1 LSPAACQNIV
11 ITLCK
16 KSVSEHP
23 TCKYFTEN
31 LQQYDVGKTLIMLL
45 QMYVIHLAAG
55 RGFFMAGCPMWRKH
69 METIGTLWLYLVFF
83 GIVSIMLVIDFI
95 GFKHQHGQ
103 EVKIR
108 TAAYW
113 SVAWVSVAALFGGG
127 LWLYLE
133 QTAGV
138 VLANQKVMEYFAGY
152 LLEKSLAI
160 DNVFVWLM
168 IFAAFAIPP
177 ALQRQLLLYGVLGA
191 IVLRTIFIFIGA
203 WFVQEFSWI
212 LYLFGAFLVY
222 TGYKFLRGHN
232 DEASNIEDMPLLKW
246 LRKHMRITPQLEG
259 NKFFI
264 RKDGLLWA
272 TPLFLVLILVEASD
286 VIFAMDSIPA
296 IFAVTTDPFIVLTA
310 NLMAILGL
318 RAMFFLLSGA
328 ASKMYYLPYGL
339 GVILVFIGFKMLM
352 LDVFHMPIWISLGF
366 IVIVLAITA
375 LLSIRH
381 NKKYNIHQL

>member
-1 LSPAACQNIV
+1 
-11 ITLCK
+11 
-16 KSVSEHP
+16 
-23 TCKYFTEN
+23 
-31 LQQYDVGKTLIMLL
+31 
-45 QMYVIHLAAG
+45 
-55 RGFFMAGCPMWRKH
+55 MASRPMWRIH

-83 GIVSIMLVIDFI
+83 AIVAVMLVIDFV

-103 EVKIR
+103 EVKVR

-113 SVAWVSVAALFGGG
+113 SIAWVSVATLFGGG

-133 QTAGV
+133 QTAGAAI
-138 VLANQKVMEYFAGY
+138 ANTKVMEYFAGY

-177 ALQRQLLLYGVLGA
+177 ALQRKLLLYGVLGA

-222 TGYKFLRGHN
+222 TGFKFLRGQHEE
-232 DEASNIEDMPLLKW
+232 DSNIEDMALLKW
-246 LRKHMRITPQLEG
+246 LRKHMRITPQLQG
-259 NKFFI
+259 DKFFV
-264 RKDGLLWA
+264 RQNGLLWA

-286 VIFAMDSIPA
+286 VIFAVDSIPA

-328 ASKMYYLPYGL
+328 ASKMHYLPYGL
-339 GVILVFIGFKMLM
+339 GLILVFIGFKMLM
-352 LDVFHMPIWISLGF
+352 LDVFHMPIWISLSF
-366 IVIVLAITA
+366 IVIVLTVTAI
-375 LLSIRH
+375 LSIRH
-381 NKKYNIHQL
+381 SKKHNETTL

>member
-1 LSPAACQNIV
+1 
-11 ITLCK
+11 
-16 KSVSEHP
+16 
-23 TCKYFTEN
+23 
-31 LQQYDVGKTLIMLL
+31 
-45 QMYVIHLAAG
+45 
-55 RGFFMAGCPMWRKH
+55 

-83 GIVSIMLVIDFI
+83 AIVAVMLIIDFV

-103 EVKIR
+103 EVKVR

-113 SVAWVSVAALFGGG
+113 SIAWVSIATLFGGG

-133 QTAGV
+133 QTAGTAI
-138 VLANQKVMEYFAGY
+138 ANAKVMEYFAGY

-177 ALQRQLLLYGVLGA
+177 ALQRKLLLYGVLGA

-212 LYLFGAFLVY
+212 LYIFGAFLVY
-222 TGYKFLRGHN
+222 TGFKFLRGQ
-232 DEASNIEDMPLLKW
+232 DEEESNIEDMAILKW
-246 LRKHMRITPQLEG
+246 LRKRMRITPQLEAD
-259 NKFFI
+259 KFFI

-286 VIFAMDSIPA
+286 VIFAVDSIPA

-328 ASKMYYLPYGL
+328 ASKMHYLPYGL
-339 GVILVFIGFKMLM
+339 GIILVFIGFKMLM
-352 LDVFHMPIWISLGF
+352 LDVFHMPIWISLSF
-366 IVIVLAITA
+366 IVIVLTITA
-375 LLSIRH
+375 ILSIRH
-381 NKKYNIHQL
+381 SKKHNQTTL

>member
-1 LSPAACQNIV
+1 
-11 ITLCK
+11 
-16 KSVSEHP
+16 
-23 TCKYFTEN
+23 
-31 LQQYDVGKTLIMLL
+31 
-45 QMYVIHLAAG
+45 
-55 RGFFMAGCPMWRKH
+55 

-83 GIVSIMLVIDFI
+83 AIVAVMLVIDFV

-103 EVKIR
+103 EVKVR

-113 SVAWVSVAALFGGG
+113 SIAWVSVATLFGGG

-133 QTAGV
+133 QTAGAAI
-138 VLANQKVMEYFAGY
+138 ANTKVMEYFAGY

-177 ALQRQLLLYGVLGA
+177 ALQRKLLLYGVLGA

-222 TGYKFLRGHN
+222 TGFKFLRGQH
-232 DEASNIEDMPLLKW
+232 EEGSNIEDMAILKW
-246 LRKHMRITPQLEG
+246 LRKHMRITPQLQG
-259 NKFFI
+259 DKFFV
-264 RKDGLLWA
+264 RQNGLLWA

-286 VIFAMDSIPA
+286 VIFAVDSIPA

-328 ASKMYYLPYGL
+328 ASKMHYLPYGL
-339 GVILVFIGFKMLM
+339 GLILVFIGFKMLM
-352 LDVFHMPIWISLGF
+352 LDVFHMPIWISLSF
-366 IVIVLAITA
+366 IVIVLTVTAI
-375 LLSIRH
+375 LSIRH
-381 NKKYNIHQL
+381 SKKHNETTL

>member
-1 LSPAACQNIV
+1 
-11 ITLCK
+11 
-16 KSVSEHP
+16 
-23 TCKYFTEN
+23 
-31 LQQYDVGKTLIMLL
+31 
-45 QMYVIHLAAG
+45 
-55 RGFFMAGCPMWRKH
+55 

-83 GIVSIMLVIDFI
+83 AIVAVMLVIDLV

-103 EVKIR
+103 EVKVR

-113 SVAWVSVAALFGGG
+113 SIAWVSVATLFGGG

-133 QTAGV
+133 QTAGAAI
-138 VLANQKVMEYFAGY
+138 ANTKVMEYFAGY

-177 ALQRQLLLYGVLGA
+177 AQQRKLLLYGVLGA

-212 LYLFGAFLVY
+212 LYVFGAFLVY
-222 TGYKFLRGHN
+222 TGFKFLRGQHEE
-232 DEASNIEDMPLLKW
+232 DSNIEDMAILKW
-246 LRKHMRITPQLEG
+246 LRKHMRITPQLQG
-259 NKFFI
+259 DKFFV
-264 RKDGLLWA
+264 RQNGLLWA

-286 VIFAMDSIPA
+286 VIFAVDSIPA

-328 ASKMYYLPYGL
+328 ASKMHYLPYGL
-339 GVILVFIGFKMLM
+339 GLILVFIGFKMLM
-352 LDVFHMPIWISLGF
+352 LDVFHMPIWISLSF
-366 IVIVLAITA
+366 IVIVLTVTAI
-375 LLSIRH
+375 LSIRH
-381 NKKYNIHQL
+381 SKKYNETTL

>member
-1 LSPAACQNIV
+1 
-11 ITLCK
+11 
-16 KSVSEHP
+16 
-23 TCKYFTEN
+23 
-31 LQQYDVGKTLIMLL
+31 
-45 QMYVIHLAAG
+45 
-55 RGFFMAGCPMWRKH
+55 
-69 METIGTLWLYLVFF
+69 MESIGNLWLYLAFF
-83 GIVSIMLVIDFI
+83 GIVTIMLVIDFL
-95 GFKHQHGQ
+95 GFKQKEGQ
-103 EVKIR
+103 DVKLK

-113 SVAWVSVAALFGGG
+113 SVAWVTVASLFGGG
-127 LWLYLE
+127 LWLYLK

-138 VLANQKVMEYFAGY
+138 DIANSKVMEYFAGY

-191 IVLRTIFIFIGA
+191 IILRTIFIFIGA

-212 LYLFGAFLVY
+212 LYIFGAFLVY
-222 TGYKFLRGHN
+222 TGFKFLKGQ
-232 DEASNIEDMPLLKW
+232 DDDPNIEDMAILKW

-259 NKFFI
+259 NKFFV
-264 RKDGLLWA
+264 RQNGVLWA

-286 VIFAMDSIPA
+286 VIFAVDSIPA
-296 IFAVTTDPFIVLTA
+296 IFAVTSDPFIVLTA

-328 ASKMYYLPYGL
+328 ASKMHYLPYGL
-339 GVILVFIGFKMLM
+339 GLILVFIGFKMLM

-366 IVIVLAITA
+366 IVITLAITA
-375 LLSIRH
+375 ILSIRH
-381 NKKYNIHQL
+381 SKKYNQTTL

>member
-1 LSPAACQNIV
+1 
-11 ITLCK
+11 
-16 KSVSEHP
+16 
-23 TCKYFTEN
+23 
-31 LQQYDVGKTLIMLL
+31 
-45 QMYVIHLAAG
+45 
-55 RGFFMAGCPMWRKH
+55 

-83 GIVSIMLVIDFI
+83 AIVAVMLIIDFV

-103 EVKIR
+103 EVKVR

-113 SVAWVSVAALFGGG
+113 SIAWVSVATLFGGG

-133 QTAGV
+133 QTAGTAI
-138 VLANQKVMEYFAGY
+138 ANAKVMEYFAGY

-177 ALQRQLLLYGVLGA
+177 ALQRKLLLYGVLGA

-212 LYLFGAFLVY
+212 LYIFGAFLVY
-222 TGYKFLRGHN
+222 TGFKFLRGQHEE
-232 DEASNIEDMPLLKW
+232 DSNIEDMAILKW
-246 LRKHMRITPQLEG
+246 LRKHMRITPQLQG
-259 NKFFI
+259 DKFFV
-264 RKDGLLWA
+264 RQNGLLWA

-286 VIFAMDSIPA
+286 VIFAVDSIPA

-328 ASKMYYLPYGL
+328 ASKMHYLPYGL
-339 GVILVFIGFKMLM
+339 GIILVFIGFKMLM
-352 LDVFHMPIWISLGF
+352 LDVVHMPIWISLSF
-366 IVIVLAITA
+366 IVIVLTVTAI
-375 LLSIRH
+375 LSIRH
-381 NKKYNIHQL
+381 SKKYNETTL

>member
-1 LSPAACQNIV
+1 
-11 ITLCK
+11 
-16 KSVSEHP
+16 
-23 TCKYFTEN
+23 
-31 LQQYDVGKTLIMLL
+31 
-45 QMYVIHLAAG
+45 
-55 RGFFMAGCPMWRKH
+55 

-83 GIVSIMLVIDFI
+83 AIVAVMLIIDFV

-103 EVKIR
+103 EVKVR

-113 SVAWVSVAALFGGG
+113 SIAWVSVATLFGGG

-133 QTAGV
+133 QTAGTAI
-138 VLANQKVMEYFAGY
+138 ANAKVMEYFAGY

-177 ALQRQLLLYGVLGA
+177 ALQRKLLLYGVLGA

-212 LYLFGAFLVY
+212 LYIFGAFLVY
-222 TGYKFLRGHN
+222 TGFKFLRGQHEE
-232 DEASNIEDMPLLKW
+232 DSNIEDMAILKW
-246 LRKHMRITPQLEG
+246 LRKHMRITPQLQG
-259 NKFFI
+259 DKFFV
-264 RKDGLLWA
+264 RQNGLLWA

-286 VIFAMDSIPA
+286 VIFAVDSIPA

-328 ASKMYYLPYGL
+328 ASKMHYLPYGL
-339 GVILVFIGFKMLM
+339 GIILVFIGFKMLM
-352 LDVFHMPIWISLGF
+352 LDVFHMPIWISLSF
-366 IVIVLAITA
+366 IVIVLTVTAI
-375 LLSIRH
+375 LSIRH
-381 NKKYNIHQL
+381 S